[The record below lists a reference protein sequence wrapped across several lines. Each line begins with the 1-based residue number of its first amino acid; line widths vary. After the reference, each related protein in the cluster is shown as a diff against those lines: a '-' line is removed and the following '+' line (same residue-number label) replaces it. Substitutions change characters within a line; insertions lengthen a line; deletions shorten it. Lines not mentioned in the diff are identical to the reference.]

1 MQINRN
7 LTTITITYN
16 NVIGLEK
23 TLNSIFCAECKPQE
37 IIIVD
42 GGSTDGSIE
51 LIESYKERLP
61 QLNFSSK
68 SDDGIYD
75 AINIGKRQVSTPLV
89 HFLNA
94 GDAIYGNPYK
104 GIDQPCLIPVRFIDK
119 DGNKAG
125 SDRVKLF
132 GTAYNHQGILLPA
145 DHEDYDTS
153 ISLAADYKMMLKTFP
168 LGLSRLPVVKNGGAE
183 YQLGGLSSQKS
194 VLGLWE
200 MVVSVF
206 QVRPMLA
213 LPVTFILVLKLMIPR
228 QIRRLAILK
237 L

>member
-1 MQINRN
+1 MSIN
-7 LTTITITYN
+7 LKITTVTITYN
-16 NVIGLEK
+16 NRVELTK
-23 TLNSIFCAECKPQE
+23 TLNSLVEADCKPFE
-37 IIIVD
+37 IIVVD
-42 GGSTDGSIE
+42 GGSTDGSVDI
-51 LIESYKERLP
+51 IKSFTDKLP
-61 QLNFSSK
+61 QMKYTSEK
-68 SDDGIYD
+68 DGGIYD
-75 AINIGKRQVSTPLV
+75 ATNIGKRQVSTPLV

-104 GIDQPCLIPVRFIDK
+104 GIDQPCLIPVRFIDE

-145 DHEDYDTS
+145 EHEDYDTS
-153 ISLAADYKMMLKTFP
+153 FSLAADYKMMLKTFP

-183 YQLGGLSSQKS
+183 YQLGGLSSQKP

-228 QIRRLAILK
+228 RIRRLTILK